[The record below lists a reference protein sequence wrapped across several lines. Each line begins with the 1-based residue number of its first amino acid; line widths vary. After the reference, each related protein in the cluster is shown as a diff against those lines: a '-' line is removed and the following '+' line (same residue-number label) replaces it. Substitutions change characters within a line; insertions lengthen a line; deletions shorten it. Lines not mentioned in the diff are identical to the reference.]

1 MDTLY
6 YSCHI
11 GILLIFDC
19 LFHYRSST
27 SSVTKW
33 YDCLW
38 TPSAIMRTSSDAKIL
53 EYLHKQDKCY
63 TKCCT
68 LREASCLRELVEPF
82 NIIYEKDSVPF
93 CWRIQHYFSSDRE
106 NRQLKKWIQWSFI
119 LDEWHTPKKNPVR
132 KENFMPYRSEVHE
145 LLVVVLWS

>member
-82 NIIYEKDSVPF
+82 NIIYEKRFNALFVGEVSTISHQIERTDNS
-93 CWRIQHYFSSDRE
+93 RNRYSDLLFSMNEKKPCTERE
-106 NRQLKKWIQWSFI
+106 LHAITK
-119 LDEWHTPKKNPVR
+119 
-132 KENFMPYRSEVHE
+132 
-145 LLVVVLWS
+145 